1 VNVAAKKVVTLP
13 VQPEQARPEKQ
24 KKVVEADQRAIDRL
38 PPASGE
44 WKIKNC
50 LGLLAWRG
58 TNKTSYRLVR
68 RVAGRLVK
76 RTLTATSL
84 AAAKREAAQV
94 WRELRPRPAAEPVPT
109 LEEALQAYLANK
121 ELADRTRAD
130 YEAFIRRYLADWL
143 PRRLDLLGLER
154 GAFRRRIAE
163 IARQHGNAT
172 AALTL
177 RIFRAIYAWHK
188 RVLPD
193 LPENPAVVCEKPRV
207 RPRDWGMSDA
217 ELREWWAAVQ
227 AVTPLKR
234 AFWVTLLLTGA
245 RRNSVRL
252 LRWQDVDF
260 ESRVIHFVHVKGG
273 RSYSVPMSSRLHA
286 ILAEWRENSPGEEW
300 VFESPV
306 RPGQP
311 LAEQVKDD
319 RHGVSSS
326 HRLRHSFR
334 TVLARLGAPYE
345 ISLALLGHSFGRSVS
360 LGYVTRGLLLEPAR
374 EWTEKVSQYYAAV
387 IGWE

>member
-1 VNVAAKKVVTLP
+1 VAAKKVLTLP
-13 VQPEQARPEKQ
+13 VEPEQAQPEEQ
-24 KKVVEADQRAIDRL
+24 KKVVEPEQRAIDML
-38 PPASGE
+38 PPNSGE
-44 WKIKNC
+44 WKVRGC
-50 LGLLAWRG
+50 LGLLVWRG
-58 TNKTSYRLVR
+58 AHKTSYRLVR
-68 RVAGRLVK
+68 RVAGKLVK
-76 RTLTATSL
+76 RTLSATSL
-84 AAAKREAAQV
+84 AAARREAAQV
-94 WRELRPRPAAEPVPT
+94 WRELRPRPASEPVPT

-163 IARQHGNAT
+163 IARLHGNPT
-172 AALTL
+172 AALVL
-177 RIFRAIYAWHK
+177 RIFRAVYNWHK

-193 LPENPAVVCEKPRV
+193 LPENPAAVCEKPRV
-207 RPRDWGMSDA
+207 KPRDWGMSDT
-217 ELREWWAAVQ
+217 ELREWWRAVQ
-227 AVTPLKR
+227 ALTPLKR
-234 AFWVTLLLTGA
+234 TFWLTVLLTGA

-260 ESRVIHFVHVKGG
+260 QNRVIHFSQAKGG
-273 RSYSVPMSSRLHA
+273 RAYSVPMSSRLHA
-286 ILAEWRENSPGEEW
+286 ILAEWRENSPGGEW
-300 VFESPV
+300 VFESPA

-311 LAEQVKDD
+311 LAEKVKDD
-319 RHGVSSS
+319 RRGVPSA

-334 TVLARLGAPYE
+334 TLLARLGAPYE

-374 EWTEKVSQYYAAV
+374 EWTEKVSGYYSEV
-387 IGWE
+387 LGWQ